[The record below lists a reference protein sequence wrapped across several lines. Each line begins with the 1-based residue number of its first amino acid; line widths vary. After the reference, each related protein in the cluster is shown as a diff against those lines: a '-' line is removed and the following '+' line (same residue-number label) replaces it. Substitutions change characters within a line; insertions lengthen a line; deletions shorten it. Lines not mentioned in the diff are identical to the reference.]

1 MSVMPA
7 VWETE
12 IEGSQS
18 ETSLGQKHNTLF
30 EKVKRN
36 KVVTE
41 VVEYLPGTSKFKSQY
56 CQKII

>member
-41 VVEYLPGTSKFKSQY
+41 VVEYLPGTSKFKSQ
-56 CQKII
+56 